1 MADIRVQIPDEFM
14 DRLRNE
20 MQLKTNTDVIQ
31 EAITILSW
39 AVEERERGRLILST
53 DSDGEKVE
61 RLAMRSLAA
70 VRAKPHQGYV
80 SARTA

>member
-70 VRAKPHQGYV
+70 VRAKSYQGYV